1 MGNLAVSM
9 KQRAGERASRMKAL
23 GVETMR
29 DNSGMARDVL
39 DLVIDQYAA
48 GVDFNDCLESVRDQ
62 LTAKAL
68 ERYGDSI
75 RAALRRA
82 GFEIGDGETLD
93 VNTIADLVREKTGLD
108 FVSLDRAAVVDY
120 VDKQMAAKLSEMTG
134 IQISTVTDGQA
145 LKEQMKEGVR
155 QAILSDTAEKLL
167 MHGLSAAAKKVV
179 TWRRYGYT
187 TKESRRKVM
196 QRLYSKRYAEK
207 HRQVWY

>member
-1 MGNLAVSM
+1 MGNLVVTM

-23 GVETMR
+23 GVETLR

-39 DLVIDQYAA
+39 DLVIDRYME
-48 GVDFNDCLESVRDQ
+48 GVPFDDCLEAARDE

-82 GFEIGDGETLD
+82 GFEIEDGDTLD
-93 VNTIADLVREKTGLD
+93 ANTIADLIREKTGLE
-108 FVSLDRAAVVDY
+108 FASLNSAAVIEYIDR
-120 VDKQMAAKLSEMTG
+120 QMSAKLSEMTG
-134 IQISTVTDGQA
+134 IQISTVYDAQA

-167 MHGLSAAAKKVV
+167 MRGLSAAAKKVV

-196 QRLYSKRYAEK
+196 QRLYSKRYAET
-207 HRQVWY
+207 HRQVWD